1 MVKLDRG
8 VRRSVRKSCEGVRR
22 LARVLLDDVV
32 ERVVDAA
39 LVTAALLSCAAAE
52 LAALGKVLADDG
64 LGDRA
69 SCGGGNR
76 WSGWCDET

>member
-1 MVKLDRG
+1 VVKLDRG
-8 VRRSVRKSCEGVRR
+8 VRGGVRKGREGVRR

-39 LVTAALLSCAAAE
+39 LVAAALLPRAAAE
-52 LAALGKVLADDG
+52 LAALGEVLADDG

-69 SCGGGNR
+69 SCGGKKR
-76 WSGWCDET
+76 WSAQCNEA